1 MKIAL
6 VTLLNE
12 LFVIGFKAM
21 LESLL
26 KNNPWFNLPIV
37 ILDEDLKKET
47 KLELIKR
54 YKKIK
59 FISVRKQSYNEVN
72 FNATAKRLRDTYY
85 KLDTF
90 NIRGY
95 DRLVF
100 IDSDVVIL
108 RDIKKLFDC
117 NAPIAAVK
125 GYDFNRDILRR
136 DINSGVFVV
145 NKMYLNA
152 ETYTNLLKIAK
163 AGHKMPDQTTINIY
177 FKNKIT
183 FLHKTFNVEKRMLTS
198 RVYRDVFLN
207 ASILHYVGEKPWN
220 KKVREMEKQY
230 ASVEKKWWEYYHE

>member
-26 KNNPWFNLPIV
+26 KNNPWFDLPIV
-37 ILDEDLKKET
+37 ILDENLKKET

-59 FISVRKQSYNEVN
+59 FISVRKESYQGFN

-85 KLDTF
+85 KLDLF

-95 DRLVF
+95 HRLVF

-108 RDIKKLFDC
+108 RDIKKLFEC
-117 NAPIAAVK
+117 TAPISAVK
-125 GYDFNRDILRR
+125 GYDCNRDILRR
-136 DINSGVFVV
+136 DINSGVLVV
-145 NKMYLNA
+145 NKQYLNA
-152 ETYTNLLKIAK
+152 KTYTDLLKVAQS
-163 AGHKMPDQTTINIY
+163 GHKMPDQTTINIH
-177 FKNKIT
+177 FRNRIN
-183 FLHKTFNVEKRMLTS
+183 FLEKTFNVEKRMLTS
-198 RVYRDVFLN
+198 RNYRDIFLN

-230 ASVEKKWWEYYHE
+230 SSVERKWWEYYHE